1 MTIQNIKLG
10 LEVLQALAD
19 ASSSIVRSMNSDRD
33 STEMFE
39 ISVKNLYA
47 ELDKIDRKYAK
58 EI

>member
-47 ELDKIDRKYAK
+47 KLDKIDRKYAK